1 MSTAA
6 APNTSNAM
14 AKKRFHRVAVLMGG
28 PSSEREVSLNS
39 GRAVAKALRSIG
51 YEVDEVDIT
60 STTLTLPQ
68 GTEAAFVAMHGTF
81 GEDGTIQQLLEE
93 KNVPYTGSNAA
104 SSRAAFDKVLSKKRF
119 EQSGIPTP
127 RYEILK
133 SGQPRTLPLPVMVK
147 PPRQGSSIGI
157 SKVTTEG
164 EWAEAVAKALE
175 FDTEILVEAYIDGRE
190 LTVGVV
196 GAQVLPVVEIRA
208 PDGQYNYHAKYT
220 KGVTEYLVPAPIDAV
235 TARRCQEIAWQTFN
249 ALGCRGM
256 GRVDIRLTPEGE
268 PFVLELNNIPG
279 FTETSLLP
287 KAARAAG
294 IEFPQLCELILNL
307 AAPDFFL

>member
-1 MSTAA
+1 MS
-6 APNTSNAM
+6 
-14 AKKRFHRVAVLMGG
+14 KKRFHRVAVLMGG
-28 PSSEREVSLNS
+28 PSSEREVSIHS
-39 GRAVAKALRSIG
+39 GRAVARALRGLG
-51 YEVDEVDIT
+51 YDVEEVDVT
-60 STTLTLPQ
+60 STALSLPK
-68 GTEAAFVAMHGTF
+68 GIEAAFVALHGTF
-81 GEDGTIQQLLEE
+81 GEDGTVQQLLEE
-93 KNVPYTGSNAA
+93 QKVPYTGSGAE
-104 SSRAAFDKVLSKKRF
+104 SSRASFDKVLSKKLF
-119 EQSGIPTP
+119 EKNGIPTP

-133 SGQPRTLPLPVMVK
+133 SGQVRTLPLPVMVK

-157 SKVTTEG
+157 SKATTEG
-164 EWAEAVAKALE
+164 EWAAAFRKALE
-175 FDTEILVEAYIDGRE
+175 FDSEILIEAFIDGRE

-196 GAQVLPVVEIRA
+196 GDQVLPVVEIRA

-220 KGVTEYLVPAPIDAV
+220 KGVTEYLVPAPIDPDI
-235 TARRCQEIAWQTFN
+235 ARRCRQIAWQTFV

-256 GRVDIRLTPEGE
+256 GRVDIRLTPDGE

-294 IEFPQLCELILNL
+294 IAFPQLCEIILNL